1 MILADQFPFLLH
13 NASFSTSAVFL
24 RSLPLWCRGAVAKRG
39 GPSVSRE
46 VGKNPCKAQ
55 AWLLLNLP
63 NPLHTKWERCPPRG
77 MLAGRATKALACSER
92 PARSHPAP
100 LDVEPQRGQRG
111 RARSRGKGERVRATE
126 SEVSREGEGAGW
138 VPREGEKRLDRQG
151 PPTNS
156 PEAHGES
163 GLGAHPHR
171 TLQSLCSGGS
181 STQDRTGHTESASAS
196 SEGGVGLI
204 PDKGTEIPLA
214 VWCDQKKVKFRTMPD
229 PGTHSIIMLALGVSL
244 VLVLTGFEEG
254 NGSIQPG

>member
-1 MILADQFPFLLH
+1 MDLPMFSGGIDLPASLGSGSTWRGHWLYPLLH
-13 NASFSTSAVFL
+13 PQGLHSSQHTSAAWQRGVNERPKAAAL
-24 RSLPLWCRGAVAKRG
+24 RFCVLWAKLWDCKF
-39 GPSVSRE
+39 PSVLQ
-46 VGKNPCKAQ
+46 VGR
-55 AWLLLNLP
+55 LLA
-63 NPLHTKWERCPPRG
+63 R
-77 MLAGRATKALACSER
+77 AG
-92 PARSHPAP
+92 
-100 LDVEPQRGQRG
+100 
-111 RARSRGKGERVRATE
+111 
-126 SEVSREGEGAGW
+126 VSRDGEGAGW

>member
-126 SEVSREGEGAGW
+126 SEVSREGEG
-138 VPREGEKRLDRQG
+138 PRGPGGKGALERQRRWSRVAEVGSADSGEDGKAPETPQCH
-151 PPTNS
+151 PTPTPGLASPSNS
-156 PEAHGES
+156 NCCKPCA
-163 GLGAHPHR
+163 
-171 TLQSLCSGGS
+171 C
-181 STQDRTGHTESASAS
+181 
-196 SEGGVGLI
+196 
-204 PDKGTEIPLA
+204 
-214 VWCDQKKVKFRTMPD
+214 
-229 PGTHSIIMLALGVSL
+229 
-244 VLVLTGFEEG
+244 
-254 NGSIQPG
+254 